1 MAARAMPLSS
11 SAAPATA
18 YPARSEQTGV
28 DKGAGGSMRMRIRD
42 SRNGG
47 PDRARAPKARQRV
60 SQHESHP
67 RAGSGQS
74 GAGLSPASPLT
85 PWGVEGPV
93 QAEVFV
99 LRMRAGRPELAGP
112 CGPDPWYIEVA
123 AEDDPVE
130 VVSRLS
136 RNLMGEPVLV
146 HSTSWRRARGA
157 VVLSFVVVNSDAQ
170 APQLV
175 GVPISRAQ
183 LARSSATSAAKTIA
197 AAQVLE
203 HGLRHLAWLS
213 REDQVVMATL
223 SDEWKHALE
232 DYVPEPF
239 RNLV

>member
-1 MAARAMPLSS
+1 
-11 SAAPATA
+11 
-18 YPARSEQTGV
+18 
-28 DKGAGGSMRMRIRD
+28 MRMRIRD
-42 SRNGG
+42 ARDGG
-47 PDRARAPKARQRV
+47 SNRTRPPKARRRV
-60 SQHESHP
+60 AQHEGHA
-67 RAGSGQS
+67 RAGAREG
-74 GAGLSPASPLT
+74 GARLNSSAPRT
-85 PWGVEGPV
+85 PWAVEGPV

-99 LRMRAGRPELAGP
+99 LRMREGHPELAGP

-130 VVSRLS
+130 VVGRLS

-157 VVLSFVVVNSDAQ
+157 VVLSFVVVNSDGQ

-175 GVPISRAQ
+175 GVPISRAE
-183 LARSSATSAAKTIA
+183 LARSGATSAATSIA
-197 AAQVLE
+197 SAQVLE

-213 REDQVVMATL
+213 KEDQVVMATL
-223 SDEWKHALE
+223 SDEWKRTLL

>member
-1 MAARAMPLSS
+1 
-11 SAAPATA
+11 
-18 YPARSEQTGV
+18 
-28 DKGAGGSMRMRIRD
+28 MRMRIRD
-42 SRNGG
+42 SRDGG
-47 PDRARAPKARQRV
+47 TDRPRTSKARRRVAQHEGHARAG
-60 SQHESHP
+60 
-67 RAGSGQS
+67 AGEG
-74 GAGLSPASPLT
+74 GAGLNPTSPRT
-85 PWGVEGPV
+85 PWAVEGPV

-99 LRMRAGRPELAGP
+99 LRMRAGHPELAGP

-157 VVLSFVVVNSDAQ
+157 VVLSFVIVNSDQQ

-175 GVPISRAQ
+175 GLPISRAE
-183 LARSSATSAAKTIA
+183 LARSGTTSAAKTIA
-197 AAQVLE
+197 SAQVLE

-213 REDQVVMATL
+213 REDQVVMAAL
-223 SDEWKHALE
+223 NDDWKRALE